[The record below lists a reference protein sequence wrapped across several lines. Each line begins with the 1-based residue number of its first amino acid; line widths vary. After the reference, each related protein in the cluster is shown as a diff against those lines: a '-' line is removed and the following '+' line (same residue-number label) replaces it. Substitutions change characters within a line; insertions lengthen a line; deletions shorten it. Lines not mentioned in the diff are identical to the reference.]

1 MGFIIENGLLREYI
15 KTPGETSVVVPNGVI
30 KIAHGAFEYCAGIKS
45 VSLPDSLLE
54 IGGKAFCGC
63 KKLTK
68 INIPKSVE
76 RIGTDAFDETKLIED
91 LRKQAYKDYQDN
103 KVDVLY
109 CRTIIIDSALIEVKL
124 PMYGST
130 IGNVY
135 KREKVVFKV
144 PEHITCIAD
153 NAFYDMERRET
164 PKVVSIELPKGLKRI
179 GYSSFNKCK
188 SLTHID
194 IPEGV
199 TSISDCAFLG
209 CEKLESIDLP
219 QGLEV
224 IGEAAFSGCAKLR
237 SVDIPDS
244 VVRIDSSAFSGC
256 KMLKNVNVNRDIPC
270 VFADSFAGTKLIENI
285 KKKSDFVM
293 LGKTLLCSSQP
304 VTGDLVIPEG
314 VTVIAGRSFLGAKIT
329 SLTIPEGVTTIC
341 DQAFQDCEK
350 ITELKLP
357 STLRKIGTSVFLRC
371 NNVSKL
377 VIADNPY
384 LELKNDQLYKKDSR
398 RVKILTLKK

>member
-1 MGFIIENGLLREYI
+1 M
-15 KTPGETSVVVPNGVI
+15 
-30 KIAHGAFEYCAGIKS
+30 
-45 VSLPDSLLE
+45 
-54 IGGKAFCGC
+54 
-63 KKLTK
+63 
-68 INIPKSVE
+68 
-76 RIGTDAFDETKLIED
+76 
-91 LRKQAYKDYQDN
+91 
-103 KVDVLY
+103 
-109 CRTIIIDSALIEVKL
+109 
-124 PMYGST
+124 
-130 IGNVY
+130 
-135 KREKVVFKV
+135 
-144 PEHITCIAD
+144 
-153 NAFYDMERRET
+153 
-164 PKVVSIELPKGLKRI
+164 
-179 GYSSFNKCK
+179 
-188 SLTHID
+188 
-194 IPEGV
+194 
-199 TSISDCAFLG
+199 
-209 CEKLESIDLP
+209 
-219 QGLEV
+219 

-256 KMLKNVNVNRDIPC
+256 KMLKNVNVNRDIPFI
-270 VFADSFAGTKLIENI
+270 FADSFAGTKLIENI

-314 VTVIAGRSFLGAKIT
+314 VTVIAGRSFLGAEIT

-384 LELKNDQLYKKDSR
+384 LELKDDQLYKKDSR

>member
-1 MGFIIENGLLREYI
+1 MGFEI
-15 KTPGETSVVVPNGVI
+15 KNGVLTKYKDEVGVTDI
-30 KIAHGAFEYCAGIKS
+30 VIPAGVVSIDENAFSNRWGIKS
-45 VSLPDSLLE
+45 ITIPEGVKE
-54 IGGKAFCGC
+54 IGKWAFRNC
-63 KKLTK
+63 KKLTQ
-68 INIPKSVE
+68 INIPKSIE
-76 RIGTDAFDETKLIED
+76 RIGPDAFYGTKLIEN
-91 LRKQAYKDYQDN
+91 LRKQAYQDYLDN

-135 KREKVVFKV
+135 KREEVVFKV

-153 NAFYDMERRET
+153 NAFYDMESRET
-164 PKVVSIELPKGLKRI
+164 PKVISIELPNGLKRI
-179 GYSSFNKCK
+179 GYSSFYKCK

-199 TSISDCAFLG
+199 TSISDCAFFG

-256 KMLKNVNVNRDIPC
+256 KMLKNVNVNRDIPFI
-270 VFADSFAGTKLIENI
+270 FADSFEGTKWIEDM
-285 KKKSDFVM
+285 KKKSDFVV

-304 VTGDLVIPEG
+304 ITGDLVIPEG

-377 VIADNPY
+377 VLAVNPY
-384 LELKNDQLYKKDSR
+384 LELKNNQLYKKDSR
-398 RVKILTLKK
+398 RVKILTLK

>member
-1 MGFIIENGLLREYI
+1 MGFEI
-15 KTPGETSVVVPNGVI
+15 KNGVLTKYKDEVGVTDI
-30 KIAHGAFEYCAGIKS
+30 VIPAGVVSIDENAFSNRWGIKS
-45 VSLPDSLLE
+45 ITIPEGVKE
-54 IGGKAFCGC
+54 IGKWAFRNC
-63 KKLTK
+63 KKLTQ
-68 INIPKSVE
+68 INIPKSIE
-76 RIGTDAFDETKLIED
+76 RIGPDAFYGTKLIEN
-91 LRKQAYKDYQDN
+91 LRKQAYQDYLDN

-135 KREKVVFKV
+135 KREEVVFKV
-144 PEHITCIAD
+144 PEYITCIAD

-199 TSISDCAFLG
+199 TSISDCAFFG

-256 KMLKNVNVNRDIPC
+256 KMLKNVNINRDIPF

-314 VTVIAGRSFLGAKIT
+314 VTVIAGRSFLGANIT

-341 DQAFQDCEK
+341 DQAFQDFEK
-350 ITELKLP
+350 ITDLKLP

-384 LELKNDQLYKKDSR
+384 LELKDDQLYKKDSR

>member
-1 MGFIIENGLLREYI
+1 MIEN
-15 KTPGETSVVVPNGVI
+15 
-30 KIAHGAFEYCAGIKS
+30 
-45 VSLPDSLLE
+45 
-54 IGGKAFCGC
+54 
-63 KKLTK
+63 
-68 INIPKSVE
+68 
-76 RIGTDAFDETKLIED
+76 
-91 LRKQAYKDYQDN
+91 LRKQAYQDYLDN

-135 KREKVVFKV
+135 KREEVVFKV

-153 NAFYDMERRET
+153 NAFYDMESRET
-164 PKVVSIELPKGLKRI
+164 PKVISIELPNGLKRI
-179 GYSSFNKCK
+179 GYSSFYKCK

-199 TSISDCAFLG
+199 TSIHYHAFEGCEKLASVKLPSSLTEIRRQAFLG
-209 CEKLESIDLP
+209 CKMLKSIELP
-219 QGLEV
+219 QRLEV
-224 IGEAAFSGCAKLR
+224 IGEWAFSGCAKLH

-256 KMLKNVNVNRDIPC
+256 KMLKNVNVNRDIPFI
-270 VFADSFAGTKLIENI
+270 FADSFDGTKWIEDM
-285 KKKSDFVM
+285 KKKSDFVV

-314 VTVIAGRSFLGAKIT
+314 VTVIAGRSFLGAEIT

-377 VIADNPY
+377 VLADNPY
-384 LELKNDQLYKKDSR
+384 LELKDNQLYKKDSR
-398 RVKILTLKK
+398 RVNILTLKK